1 MRKKTQTKRMNFRV
15 DEITDRIIRKKAE
28 QAGMSLSALVI
39 GSAVGTKIVSFQEI
53 KNLIGEVKRIGNNV
67 NQLVVLARLGKV
79 QTVNLTGVQ
88 EELQAIHEKL
98 GTALK
103 GR

>member
-1 MRKKTQTKRMNFRV
+1 MREKKQTKRMNFRV
-15 DEITDRIIRKKAE
+15 DEITDRIIREKAE
-28 QAGMSLSALVI
+28 QAGMSLSAFVI
-39 GSAVGTKIVSFQEI
+39 GSAVESKIVSFQEL

-98 GTALK
+98 GAALR

>member
-1 MRKKTQTKRMNFRV
+1 MREKKQTKRMNFRV
-15 DEITDRIIRKKAE
+15 DEITDRIIREKAE
-28 QAGMSLSALVI
+28 QSGMSLSAFVI
-39 GSAVGTKIVSFQEI
+39 GSAVGSKIVSFQEL
-53 KNLIGEVKRIGNNV
+53 KSLIGEVKRIGNNV

-98 GTALK
+98 GAALR